1 MLAQKNI
8 FYFVVLGF
16 KAERFSLELHLTM
29 HVKRYLFI
37 RVLFEFSLTK
47 AFKIF
52 FTDKVDLKNKNSF
65 AKMVVMEYFYN
76 P

>member
-16 KAERFSLELHLTM
+16 KAERFLLELHLTKY
-29 HVKRYLFI
+29 VKRYLFI

-52 FTDKVDLKNKNSF
+52 FNDKVDLKNKNSF
-65 AKMVVMEYFYN
+65 VKMVMMEYFYN

>member
-8 FYFVVLGF
+8 FYFVVLYF
-16 KAERFSLELHLTM
+16 KAERFLLELHITKY
-29 HVKRYLFI
+29 VKIYLFI

-52 FTDKVDLKNKNSF
+52 FNDKVDLKNKNSF
-65 AKMVVMEYFYN
+65 VKMVMMEYFYN